1 MKIKAIVTDI
11 EGTTS
16 SLSFVKEVLF
26 PYARA
31 NLADYIRLHAEEP
44 EVKTL
49 LEEACKEAG
58 AALDTGQLI
67 AQLIQWLDEDKKVTP
82 LKSLQGL
89 IWEAGYQKGDF
100 KGHVYPD
107 AAAYL
112 KTWKANGLDL
122 YIYSSGSVHAQKL
135 LFSHTEYGDLT
146 PLFSGYFDTHTG
158 GKKDRESYC
167 EIVKQLGIPAGQ
179 LLFLSDS
186 KEELDAA
193 KSAGLQTLWLTRDS
207 TPDPKAEHRQVS
219 SFDLIA
225 LEVETS
231 TQARSGKL

>member
-1 MKIKAIVTDI
+1 MIKAIVTDI

-31 NLADYIRLHAEEP
+31 NMADYVRRHAKEP
-44 EVKTL
+44 RVKTL
-49 LEEACKEAG
+49 LEDTCKEVG
-58 AALDTGQLI
+58 AELDTGQLI

-89 IWEAGYQKGDF
+89 IWEEGYQKGDF
-100 KGHVYPD
+100 KGHVYRD

-112 KTWKANGLDL
+112 KAWKAKGLDL

-135 LFSHTEYGDLT
+135 LFAHTEYGDLT
-146 PLFSGYFDTHTG
+146 PLFSGYFDTHIG
-158 GKKDRESYC
+158 GKKDHESYC
-167 EIVKQLGIPAGQ
+167 KIAKQIGIPADQ
-179 LLFLSDS
+179 LLFLSDI

-193 KSAGLQTLWLTRDS
+193 KAAGFQTLWLTRDHA
-207 TPDPKAEHRQVS
+207 PDPQAEHRQVS
-219 SFDLIA
+219 SFDLVA
-225 LEVETS
+225 LESEIS
-231 TQARSGKL
+231 I

>member
-31 NLADYIRLHAEEP
+31 NLADYVRCHAEEP
-44 EVKTL
+44 QVKIV
-49 LEEACKEAG
+49 LEETCKEAG
-58 AALDTGQLI
+58 AELDTEQSI
-67 AQLIQWLDEDKKVTP
+67 TQLIQWLDEDKKITP

-112 KTWKANGLDL
+112 KAWKAKGLDL
-122 YIYSSGSVHAQKL
+122 YVYSSGSVYAQKL
-135 LFSHTEYGDLT
+135 LIAHTEYGDLT
-146 PLFSGYFDTHTG
+146 PLFSGYFDTHIG
-158 GKKDRESYC
+158 GKKEQESYNK
-167 EIVKQLGIPAGQ
+167 IAKQLGIPGDQ
-179 LLFLSDS
+179 VLFLSDI

-193 KSAGLQTLWLTRDS
+193 KAAGFQTLWLVRDS
-207 TPDPKAEHRQVS
+207 KPDPQAEHQQAS
-219 SFDLIA
+219 SFDNIDWLPI
-225 LEVETS
+225 
-231 TQARSGKL
+231 